1 MARHY
6 ALLKA
11 TSRDRLS
18 RVDWAFALDL
28 RRGEGDVEI
37 EIEGRRIAKV
47 KRWLYL
53 EVEKLA
59 EPVAV
64 QQIAAQSVPTREDFP
79 RIAHPRKR

>member
-1 MARHY
+1 MVRHY

-11 TSRDRLS
+11 TNRDRLS

-47 KRWLYL
+47 NRWLYL
-53 EVEKLA
+53 EVEKLS
-59 EPVAV
+59 EPVAM
-64 QQIAAQSVPTREDFP
+64 QQIAMQSVPTRDDLP
-79 RIAHPRKR
+79 RIALPRKR